1 MATKP
6 NDAADFSDV
15 FAELKQ
21 ILQVHA
27 SRLVVAADEPGNYY
41 LNTSRIQ
48 KNKQPLFFGAVQ
60 IKKNYVTFHLFPIY
74 VHPELLTN
82 ISPEL
87 KARMQGKACF
97 NFKSSDP
104 ALFAKLA
111 RLTQAGFA
119 AFEEKGWISPGTARK
134 E

>member
-1 MATKP
+1 MSTTHKNAET
-6 NDAADFSDV
+6 DFTAV
-15 FAELKQ
+15 FADLKK

-27 SRLVVAADEPGNYY
+27 PPLVIAADEPGNYY
-41 LNTSRIQ
+41 LNTARIQ
-48 KNKQPLFFGAVQ
+48 KNKRPLFFGAVQ
-60 IKKNYVTFHLFPIY
+60 IKKNYVSFHLFPIY

-104 ALFAKLA
+104 ALFAELA
-111 RLTQAGFA
+111 QLTQAGFA
-119 AFEEKGWISPGTARK
+119 AFEAKGWI
-134 E
+134 

>member
-6 NDAADFSDV
+6 NDPATDFASV
-15 FAELKQ
+15 FAELKK

-27 SRLVVAADEPGNYY
+27 PHLVVAADEPGNYY

-48 KNKQPLFFGAVQ
+48 KNKQPLFFGAAQ
-60 IKKNYVTFHLFPIY
+60 IKKNYVSFHLFSIY

-82 ISPEL
+82 ISSEL

-104 ALFAKLA
+104 ALFAELA

-119 AFEEKGWISPGTARK
+119 AFEAKGWI
-134 E
+134 